1 MCFIFSG
8 PVNLVSLLTG
18 NDNTQDGGSEIVAT
32 FTNRFSITIIKG
44 ASGLWCQPLPL
55 MRRGTDREGGVRSL
69 EIILLYR
76 PYSLCLLLSIVYHP
90 PPAAHMLTGGFY
102 HKSGLKIYFIFV
114 IDMKSIGAQAIC
126 PQY

>member
-1 MCFIFSG
+1 M
-8 PVNLVSLLTG
+8 
-18 NDNTQDGGSEIVAT
+18 
-32 FTNRFSITIIKG
+32 
-44 ASGLWCQPLPL
+44 
-55 MRRGTDREGGVRSL
+55 RSL

-114 IDMKSIGAQAIC
+114 IDTKSMGGRFVL
-126 PQY
+126 